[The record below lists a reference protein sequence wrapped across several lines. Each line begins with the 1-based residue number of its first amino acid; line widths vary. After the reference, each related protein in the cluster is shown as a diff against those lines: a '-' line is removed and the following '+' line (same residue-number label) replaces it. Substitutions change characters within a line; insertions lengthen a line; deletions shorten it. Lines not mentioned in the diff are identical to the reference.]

1 MVRKTELKQ
10 KQSQKVIVNINTEKR
25 KKRSKPK
32 QRQEAKPVKPAQ
44 SQAIPYLGLQSAN
57 NAQLLNSLQTSL
69 AAIYRGTQSNT
80 LSQATPAPTL
90 APFSQPMLTG
100 PVTQTKANPPLMI
113 TMPSSKPLITAVETR
128 TPSSKPPPLR
138 LTDAELMPPP
148 PPRPPKAFKNVKVD
162 TVNTDTETEFIT
174 PKRKTAKDLKTGR
187 IVEEITPGKVEE
199 LGLRYNKDGTINQ
212 KSKAFRSLTREEQQ
226 DILDSQALS
235 IRSKEREKKIT
246 PVKEKNLVENIVK
259 EHKTHAKTEIVEP
272 KIKNEITTFLN
283 PEESEVDQIEGK

>member
-10 KQSQKVIVNINTEKR
+10 KQSQKVVVNINTEKR
-25 KKRSKPK
+25 KKRSKPRQK
-32 QRQEAKPVKPAQ
+32 QEAKPVKPA
-44 SQAIPYLGLQSAN
+44 QAIPYLGLQSAN

-80 LSQATPAPTL
+80 LSQATPAPIP

-113 TMPSSKPLITAVETR
+113 TMPSSKPLLTAVETR
-128 TPSSKPPPLR
+128 TPSLR

-148 PPRPPKAFKNVKVD
+148 PPRPPKAFKNVKVE
-162 TVNTDTETEFIT
+162 TLNTDTETEFIT

-187 IVEEITPGKVEE
+187 IVEEIKPGKVEE

-235 IRSKEREKKIT
+235 IRTKEREKKLT

-259 EHKTHAKTEIVEP
+259 EHKTHTKTEIVEP
-272 KIKNEITTFLN
+272 KITNEITTFLN
-283 PEESEVDQIEGK
+283 PEESEVDQMEGK